1 MRAVITVIGHDM
13 VGILSKV
20 SAQCADANANIMD
33 VNQTVMQDLF
43 AMIMLIEISDM
54 SCALSEL
61 GERLEKALDGMGL
74 KVHVMHQDIFDS
86 MHRI

>member
-13 VGILSKV
+13 VGILAKV
-20 SAQCADANANIMD
+20 STECADCGANIMD
-33 VNQTVMQDLF
+33 VNQTVMQDVF
-43 AMIMLIEISDM
+43 AMIMLIDIAKM
-54 SCALSEL
+54 SCHLSEL
-61 GERLEKALDGMGL
+61 GDRLEKAVDGMGL